1 MKPLT
6 RVEWLIVFVAV
17 LGFAFDIYEL
27 LMLPIIARPALADL
41 LHVPPDHPL
50 VLEWIGYLFWVP
62 AICGGIFGLIGGW
75 LTDRFGRRR
84 VLVWSILIYAGS
96 AFAAGWSQSA
106 GALLFFRC
114 TTFIG
119 VCVEFVAAT
128 AWLAELFPERER
140 RERILGWT
148 QAASSVGGLMVTG
161 ANMLAVHYA
170 YSLPAIHGGHA
181 SWRYT
186 LMSGIIPAIPLIFVR
201 PFLPESPLWQAKV
214 AEGAKIARPAIWE
227 IFRADLR
234 RTTLVSTLL
243 MATSYAAAFGGLQ
256 MVPQIVP
263 GLVPEAIQL
272 RQQSRALGAQV
283 EALRREQA
291 GVAADSQR
299 KALEAQI
306 QELQKSQQALNRKA
320 GPLEQRKWN
329 RTQLIQ
335 ELGGLTGRMLFAVLT
350 VIIISRRTMLRML
363 QIPALLFI
371 PFMFL
376 VPGTRDY
383 QLLNWGIFFAGL
395 LVVAQFSFYGNYLP
409 QVFPTRLRGTGEGFS
424 VNVGGRMI
432 GTSAALLTTQLA
444 QSSLF
449 ASSLPRPSRIAIS
462 AACVVAIAY
471 ILGLILSFMMPDPKG
486 ANLDEGIASGS
497 ASPETQPLPINRTG
511 SA

>member
-6 RVEWLIVFVAV
+6 PVEWLIVFVAV

-27 LMLPIIARPALADL
+27 LMLPIIARPALSDL

-50 VLEWIGYLFWVP
+50 VLEWIGYLFWIP
-62 AICGGIFGLIGGW
+62 AICGGVFGLIGGW

-84 VLVWSILIYAGS
+84 VLVWSILVYAGS
-96 AFAAGWSQSA
+96 AFAAGWSQNA
-106 GALLFFRC
+106 GTLLFFRC

-201 PFLPESPLWQAKV
+201 PFLPESPLWKAKV
-214 AEGAKIARPAIWE
+214 AEGAKLARPAIWE

-263 GLVPEAIQL
+263 GLLPEAIQL
-272 RQQSRALGAQV
+272 RQQARALGGQAEALAKEQAAAVSESQRQALAAQV
-283 EALRREQA
+283 SELRQ
-291 GVAADSQR
+291 
-299 KALEAQI
+299 
-306 QELQKSQQALNRKA
+306 SQQALNRKA
-320 GPLEQRKWN
+320 GPMEQQKWN

-335 ELGGLTGRMLFAVLT
+335 ELGGLTGRVLFAILT
-350 VIIISRRTMLRML
+350 VIIISRRLMLRTL

-371 PFMFL
+371 PFVFL
-376 VPGTRDY
+376 VPGTSNY

-449 ASSLPRPSRIAIS
+449 GDALGRPARIAYA
-462 AACVVAIAY
+462 AACVVGGAY
-471 ILGLILSFMMPDPKG
+471 LIGIILTFLMPDPKD
-486 ANLDEGIASGS
+486 ANLDEGLAGS
-497 ASPETQPLPINRTG
+497 TVSAEPLPHSTNRKE
-511 SA
+511 A